1 MWPSTTKVATPTS
14 SQDDR
19 RRPFIVV
26 RLVSGRRHVKRA
38 GRRSEPSE
46 LTRLDQVHEHVPLVF
61 LQGRGIRVLA
71 DADRVAVNDD
81 FRTGG
86 APRTERDPFHWL
98 SPPLASIFGQIAAW
112 RPFVPHELRM
122 VRTPASRPSRS
133 AAFCS
138 SSARRCAHGADPERR
153 STTIC
158 FISASVRPSR
168 RAWPTKV
175 SSFSTSGG

>member
-1 MWPSTTKVATPTS
+1 MWPSTTKIATLTS

-19 RRPFIVV
+19 RWPFIVV
-26 RLVSGRRHVKRA
+26 RLVSGQRHVKRA
-38 GRRSEPSE
+38 GRRSDPSE
-46 LTRLDQVHEHVPLVF
+46 LTRLDQVDEDVPLV
-61 LQGRGIRVLA
+61 LPQDRGIRVLP

-81 FRTGG
+81 FGTGG

-122 VRTPASRPSRS
+122 LRTPASRPSRS

-153 STTIC
+153 SATISL
-158 FISASVRPSR
+158 ISESVRPSR
-168 RAWPTKV
+168 RA
-175 SSFSTSGG
+175 

>member
-1 MWPSTTKVATPTS
+1 MATPTS

-26 RLVSGRRHVKRA
+26 RLVSGQRHVKRA
-38 GRRSEPSE
+38 GRRSDPPE
-46 LTRLDQVHEHVPLVF
+46 LTRLDQVDEDVPLVL
-61 LQGRGIRVLA
+61 LQDGRVRVLA

-112 RPFVPHELRM
+112 RPFVPHEPRM
-122 VRTPASRPSRS
+122 LRTPASRPSRS

-138 SSARRCAHGADPERR
+138 SSARRCAHGADPDRR

-158 FISASVRPSR
+158 LISESVRPSR

-175 SSFSTSGG
+175 SSFSTSTG